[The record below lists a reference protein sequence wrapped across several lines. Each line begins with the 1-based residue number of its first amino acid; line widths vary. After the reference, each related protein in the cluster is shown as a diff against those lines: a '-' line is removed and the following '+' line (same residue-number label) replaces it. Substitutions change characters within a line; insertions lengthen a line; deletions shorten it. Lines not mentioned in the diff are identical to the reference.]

1 MNKNFSLNDSD
12 LDKASGG
19 INGNLLE
26 HGIFPVIDKDD
37 NKKFVTVRKKNDG
50 SFETKEIDKETVDN
64 IMLSDTFMR
73 KTYDNTGGE
82 VYRKALEHRWNNWK

>member
-26 HGIFPVIDKDD
+26 HGIFPVIDKDG
-37 NKKFVTVRKKNDG
+37 NKKFVTVRKKNNG
-50 SFETKEIDKETVDN
+50 SFDVKEIDKETVDN

-73 KTYDNTGGE
+73 KTFDNTDDKPYFNELGS
-82 VYRKALEHRWNNWK
+82 KWDNWK

>member
-26 HGIFPVIDKDD
+26 HGIFPVIDKDG
-37 NKKFVTVRKKNDG
+37 NKKFVTVRKKDDG
-50 SFETKEIDKETVDN
+50 SFDVKEIDKETVDN
-64 IMLSDTFMR
+64 IMLSDTFIR
-73 KTYDNTGGE
+73 KTFDSTGGE
-82 VYRKALEHRWNNWK
+82 LYSKALEHRWDNWK